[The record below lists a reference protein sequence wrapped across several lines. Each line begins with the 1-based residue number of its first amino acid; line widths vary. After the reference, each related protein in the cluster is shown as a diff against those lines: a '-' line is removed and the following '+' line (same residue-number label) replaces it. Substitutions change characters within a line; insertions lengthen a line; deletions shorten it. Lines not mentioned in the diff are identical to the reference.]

1 MAVAPRSFGGRLKA
15 LRESAGFTQEELAT
29 IAGLSVNA
37 ISALERG
44 ARRRPHP
51 ETVRALSVALELPP
65 EKRDAL
71 IASARGPAPAFA
83 TDEIGAAALPLAP
96 TPMLGREPE
105 LERLRQ
111 WIADP
116 AARLITL
123 VGPGGVG
130 KTRLAIAI
138 AQELALEGTSRVIF
152 VALAPLR
159 DKAVV
164 ASAIAE
170 SFALA
175 DIAGDAL
182 PERLRVVCHNVP
194 TWLVLDNFEHLM
206 VAAPLVAMMLA
217 AVSSLRI
224 LVTSRAPLHLRG
236 EREFALNPLGCGTDA
251 DEAIPAEL
259 AQAPAVRLLLDRI
272 RDVVPDFRL
281 TAANAPSV
289 RAICV
294 RLDGLPLA
302 LELASRWMKVLPVG
316 ELLRRL
322 KDPERLS
329 AAAPLDAPERQRT
342 MTATVAWSV
351 QLLAPDEQ
359 RALRRFAALPG
370 RFSIDAAAAVLQGRS
385 DANRN
390 DDAVRLVAG
399 LLDKS
404 LILRADTSAGPTR
417 PAYYMLETVRAY
429 ALSALNASGEYDDAV
444 SGLEQ
449 YCRIEASR
457 AAEGLL
463 GPSQIAW
470 LDRTRED
477 LESYRVTLAWLI
489 ERGEVAKAVDI
500 AWALLMF
507 LVIRGH
513 ATEGRWWFETLL
525 EHTMSPAAGARS
537 LIGAGTLQYLQGDLP
552 QSQDTLRRAVVLARD
567 HDLPSLHAHATLV
580 LGHVE
585 YSMGNFETARTL
597 FEMSARRFHGRAE
610 PWVVGTALG
619 GLAWVALAEGDRAE
633 AEQRIHEAAGAL
645 EATGPWFRALDHF
658 LSALLAVQAGDAN
671 QALLAVRESLVL
683 LRETQD
689 RFGVMY
695 AFAPLAGAASL
706 LNEDGWVA
714 RIVGASDAL
723 TERSGVRSVDPMGQ
737 KLWDRARLGAQTRLG
752 PEKWARAYEA
762 GRRSSI
768 DLLLK
773 EINRAFERTE

>member
-1 MAVAPRSFGGRLKA
+1 MASAPRSFGARLKA
-15 LRESAGFTQEELAT
+15 LREAAGFTQEELAT
-29 IAGLSVNA
+29 IAGLSVHA

-44 ARRRPHP
+44 ERRRPHL
-51 ETVRALSVALELPP
+51 ETVRALSAALDLPP
-65 EKRDAL
+65 EERDAL
-71 IASARGPAPAFA
+71 IASARGRAPAFA
-83 TDEIGAAALPLAP
+83 TDEIGAVPLPLSP

-105 LERLRQ
+105 LQRLRQ

-138 AQELALEGTSRVIF
+138 AQEIALEATSRVVF

-159 DKAVV
+159 ERAVV

-182 PERLRVVCHNVP
+182 PDRLRVVCHNVP

-236 EREFALNPLGCGTDA
+236 EREFTLNPLGCGTDA
-251 DEAIPAEL
+251 DEATPAEL
-259 AQAPAVRLLLDRI
+259 AQAPAVHLFLDRI

-281 TAANAPSV
+281 TAANAPAV

-302 LELASRWMKVLPVG
+302 LELASRWMKVLPVD

-359 RALRRFAALPG
+359 RALRRFGALPG
-370 RFSIDAAAAVLQGRS
+370 RFSIEAAAAVLQGES
-385 DANRN
+385 DANRD

-404 LILRADTSAGPTR
+404 LILRVETSAVPTR

-429 ALSALNASGEYDDAV
+429 ALNALNAAGEYDDAV
-444 SGLEQ
+444 SGLER

-457 AAEGLL
+457 AAQGLI
-463 GPSQIAW
+463 GPSQVEW

-489 ERGEVAKAVDI
+489 QQGEVGKAADI

-513 ATEGRWWFETLL
+513 ATEGRRWFETLL
-525 EHTMSPAAGARS
+525 EHSLSSAAEGQS
-537 LIGAGTLQYLQGDLP
+537 LIGAGTLQYLHGDLP
-552 QSQDTLRRAVVLARD
+552 RAHDTLLRAVALARD
-567 HDLPSLHAHATLV
+567 RDLPGLHAHAAMI

-597 FEMSARRFHGRAE
+597 FALSARQFHGRAE
-610 PWVVGTALG
+610 PWVVGNALG
-619 GLAWVALAEGDRAE
+619 GLAWVALADGDRAE
-633 AEQRIHEAAGAL
+633 AEQRIPEAAGVL
-645 EATGPWFRALDHF
+645 KEWGPWFRALGNY

-671 QALLAVRESLVL
+671 QALSAVRESLVL

-706 LNEDGWVA
+706 LREDEWVA

-723 TERSGVRSVDPMGQ
+723 TERSGIRSVDPMGQ
-737 KLWDRARLGAQTRLG
+737 QLWSRARLDAQARLG
-752 PEKWARAYEA
+752 PEKWARGYEA

-773 EINRAFERTE
+773 EINRAFERT

>member
-1 MAVAPRSFGGRLKA
+1 MAGPSRSFGARLKV
-15 LRESAGFTQEELAT
+15 LREAAGFTQEELAT
-29 IAGLSVNA
+29 IAGLSVHA

-44 ARRRPHP
+44 ERRRPHL
-51 ETVRALSVALELPP
+51 ETVRALSAALDLPP
-65 EKRDAL
+65 EQRDAL
-71 IASARGPAPAFA
+71 IASARGRAPALA
-83 TDEIGAAALPLAP
+83 TEIGADRLPLAP
-96 TPMLGREPE
+96 TPMLGRDPE
-105 LERLRQ
+105 LRRLRQ

-116 AARLITL
+116 AARLISI

-138 AQELALEGTSRVIF
+138 AQEIALEGTSRVVF
-152 VALAPLR
+152 VALASLR

-164 ASAIAE
+164 ASTIAE

-175 DIAGDAL
+175 DTAGDAL
-182 PERLRVVCHNVP
+182 PDRLRVVCHNVP
-194 TWLVLDNFEHLM
+194 TWMVLDNFEHLM
-206 VAAPLVAMMLA
+206 AAAPLVAMMLA
-217 AVSSLRI
+217 AVPSLRI

-251 DEAIPAEL
+251 DEAIPTEL
-259 AQAPAVRLLLDRI
+259 ARAPAVRLFLDRI
-272 RDVVPDFRL
+272 RDLVPDFRL
-281 TAANAPSV
+281 TAANAASV

-302 LELASRWMKVLPVG
+302 LELASRWMKVLPID

-329 AAAPLDAPERQRT
+329 AAAPLDAPERHRT
-342 MTATVAWSV
+342 MTAAVAWSV

-359 RALRRFAALPG
+359 RALRRFGALPG
-370 RFSIDAAAAVLQGRS
+370 RFSIDAAAAVLQGET
-385 DANRN
+385 DANRD

-399 LLDKS
+399 LLDKG
-404 LILRADTSAGPTR
+404 LILRAETSAVPTR

-429 ALSALNASGEYDDAV
+429 ALSALNAAGEYDNAV

-457 AAEGLL
+457 AAEGLI
-463 GPSQIAW
+463 GPSQVAW
-470 LDRTRED
+470 LDRARED
-477 LESYRVTLAWLI
+477 LESYRATLAWLI
-489 ERGEVAKAVDI
+489 EQGEVAKAAAI
-500 AWALLMF
+500 AWSLLMF

-513 ATEGRWWFETLL
+513 ATEGRRWFETLL
-525 EHTMSPAAGARS
+525 DHPLSSAAEVQS
-537 LIGAGTLQYLQGDLP
+537 LIGAGTLQYLHGDLP
-552 QSQDTLRRAVVLARD
+552 LSHDTLLRAVGLSRD
-567 HDLPSLHAHATLV
+567 HDLPSLHAHAAMI

-585 YSMGNFETARTL
+585 YSMGNFEMARTL
-597 FEMSARRFHGRAE
+597 FAMSARQFHGRAE
-610 PWVVGTALG
+610 PWVVGNALG

-633 AEQRIHEAAGAL
+633 AEQRIHEAAGVL
-645 EATGPWFRALDHF
+645 GVLGPWFRALGNY

-671 QALLAVRESLVL
+671 RALSAVRESLVL

-706 LNEDGWVA
+706 LREDGWVA
-714 RIVGASDAL
+714 RLVGASDAL

-768 DLLLK
+768 DLLLN
-773 EINRAFERTE
+773 EINRAFQRTE

>member
-1 MAVAPRSFGGRLKA
+1 MAGASRSFGARLKA
-15 LRESAGFTQEELAT
+15 LREAAGFTQEELAT
-29 IAGLSVNA
+29 IAGLSVHA

-44 ARRRPHP
+44 ERRRPHL
-51 ETVRALSVALELPP
+51 ETVRALSAALDLPP
-65 EKRDAL
+65 EDQDLL
-71 IASARGPAPAFA
+71 IASARGRAPAFA
-83 TDEIGAAALPLAP
+83 ADDIGAGRLPLAP
-96 TPMLGREPE
+96 TPMLGRDPE
-105 LERLRQ
+105 LRRLRQ

-130 KTRLAIAI
+130 KTRLSIAI
-138 AQELALEGTSRVIF
+138 AQEIALEGTARVVF

-159 DKAVV
+159 DEPLV
-164 ASAIAE
+164 ASTIAE
-170 SFALA
+170 AFGLA
-175 DIAGDAL
+175 DIVGDAL
-182 PERLRVVCHNVP
+182 PGRLRVVCQNMP
-194 TWLVLDNFEHLM
+194 TWLVLDNFEHLTA
-206 VAAPLVAMMLA
+206 AAPLVAMILA

-236 EREFALNPLGCGTDA
+236 EREFAVHPLECGTDA
-251 DEAIPAEL
+251 DEA
-259 AQAPAVRLLLDRI
+259 APADLARVPAVHLLLDRI

-289 RAICV
+289 RAVCV
-294 RLDGLPLA
+294 GLDGLPLA
-302 LELASRWMKVLPVG
+302 LELASRWMKVLPIG

-351 QLLAPDEQ
+351 QLLAQDEQ
-359 RALRRFAALPG
+359 RALRRFGALPG
-370 RFSIDAAAAVLQGRS
+370 RFSIDAAASVLHGET
-385 DANRN
+385 DANRD
-390 DDAVRLVAG
+390 DDAVRLVSS

-404 LILRADTSAGPTR
+404 LVVRAEASAVPTR
-417 PAYYMLETVRAY
+417 PTYYMLEAVRAY
-429 ALSALNASGEYDDAV
+429 ALNALNASGEYDNAV

-489 ERGEVAKAVDI
+489 DQGEVAKAADI

-513 ATEGRWWFETLL
+513 ATEGRRWFETLL
-525 EHTMSPAAGARS
+525 EHRLTPIAEAHT
-537 LIGAGTLQYLQGDLP
+537 LIGAGTLQYLHGDLP
-552 QSQDTLRRAVVLARD
+552 RARDTLLRAVVLTRD

-585 YSMGNFETARTL
+585 YSMGNFEMASTL
-597 FEMSARRFHGRAE
+597 FARSGRQFHGRAE

-619 GLAWVALAEGDRAE
+619 GLAWVALAQGDHSE
-633 AEQRIHEAAGAL
+633 AEQRIAEAAGAL
-645 EATGPWFRALDHF
+645 EATGPWFRALGYF
-658 LSALLAVQAGDAN
+658 LSALLAVQARDATR
-671 QALLAVRESLVL
+671 ALLAIRESLVL

-706 LNEDGWVA
+706 LREDGWVA
-714 RIVGASDAL
+714 RIVGASDAM
-723 TERSGVRSVDPMGQ
+723 TERSGIRSVDPMGHE
-737 KLWDRARLGAQTRLG
+737 LWTQARLGAETRLG

-773 EINRAFERTE
+773 EISRAFERTE

>member
-1 MAVAPRSFGGRLKA
+1 MASTSRSFGARLKA

-29 IAGLSVNA
+29 IAGLSVHA

-44 ARRRPHP
+44 ERRRPHL
-51 ETVRALSVALELPP
+51 ETVRALSAALDLPP
-65 EKRDAL
+65 EERDAL

-83 TDEIGAAALPLAP
+83 TDGIGAAPLPLAA

-105 LERLRQ
+105 LQRLRK

-138 AQELALEGTSRVIF
+138 GQEIALEGTSRVVF

-170 SFALA
+170 SFAVA
-175 DIAGDAL
+175 DVAGDAL
-182 PERLRVVCHNVP
+182 PDRLRVVCHNVP
-194 TWLVLDNFEHLM
+194 TWLLLDNFEHLM

-217 AVSSLRI
+217 AVAPLRI
-224 LVTSRAPLHLRG
+224 IVTSRAPLHLRG
-236 EREFALNPLGCGTDA
+236 EREFALNPLGCGRDA
-251 DEAIPAEL
+251 DEATPAEL
-259 AQAPAVRLLLDRI
+259 AQAPAVRLFLDRI

-281 TAANAPSV
+281 TAANAAVV

-302 LELASRWMKVLPVG
+302 LELASRWIKVLPVDDI
-316 ELLRRL
+316 LRRL

-329 AAAPLDAPERQRT
+329 AAAPLDAPERQQT

-370 RFSIDAAAAVLQGRS
+370 RFSIDAAAAVLEGES
-385 DANRN
+385 DATNRD
-390 DDAVRLVAG
+390 DDAVRLVAC

-404 LILRADTSAGPTR
+404 LILRAETSAVPSR

-429 ALSALNASGEYDDAV
+429 ALNGLNAAGEYDDAV
-444 SGLEQ
+444 SGLER

-457 AAEGLL
+457 AAEGLI
-463 GPSQIAW
+463 GPSQVEW
-470 LDRTRED
+470 LDRARED

-489 ERGEVAKAVDI
+489 QQGKVEQAADI
-500 AWALLMF
+500 AWALLLF

-513 ATEGRWWFETLL
+513 ATEGRRWFETLL
-525 EHTMSPAAGARS
+525 DHPLSPAAEARS
-537 LIGAGTLQYLQGDLP
+537 LIGAGTLQYLHGDLP
-552 QSQDTLRRAVVLARD
+552 RSQDTLLRAVARSRD
-567 HDLPSLHAHATLV
+567 HDLATLHAHAAMI

-585 YSMGNFETARTL
+585 YSMGNFDMARTL
-597 FEMSARRFHGRAE
+597 FALSARQFHGAE
-610 PWVVGTALG
+610 PWVVGNALG
-619 GLAWVALAEGDRAE
+619 GLAWVALATGDRAE
-633 AEQRIHEAAGAL
+633 AEHRIHETTVVLKAL
-645 EATGPWFRALDHF
+645 GPWFRALGNY

-671 QALLAVRESLVL
+671 QALSAVRHSLAL
-683 LRETQD
+683 LRDTQD

-706 LNEDGWVA
+706 LREDGWVA

-723 TERSGVRSVDPMGQ
+723 TERSGVRSVDPLGQ
-737 KLWDRARLGAQTRLG
+737 KLWERARLDAQTRLG

-773 EINRAFERTE
+773 EISRAFERT

>member
-1 MAVAPRSFGGRLKA
+1 MASAPRSFGARLKE

-44 ARRRPHP
+44 ERRRPHP
-51 ETVRALSVALELPP
+51 ETVRALSAALELPP

-71 IASARGPAPAFA
+71 IASTREPAPAFA
-83 TDEIGAAALPLAP
+83 TDEIAAAALPLAP

-138 AQELALEGTSRVIF
+138 AQEIALEGTSRVVF

-159 DKAVV
+159 ERALV

-170 SFALA
+170 SFAVA
-175 DIAGDAL
+175 DIASDAL
-182 PERLRVVCHNVP
+182 PDRLRVVCHNVP

-217 AVSSLRI
+217 AVASLRI

-251 DEAIPAEL
+251 DEATPAEL
-259 AQAPAVRLLLDRI
+259 DQAPAVCLFLARI

-281 TAANAPSV
+281 TAANAAVV
-289 RAICV
+289 RAICI

-302 LELASRWMKVLPVG
+302 LELASRWMKVLPVD
-316 ELLRRL
+316 EILRRL

-342 MTATVAWSV
+342 MTATVEWSV

-359 RALRRFAALPG
+359 HALSRFGALPG
-370 RFSIDAAAAVLQGRS
+370 RFSIDAAAAVLQGKS
-385 DANRN
+385 DANRD

-404 LILRADTSAGPTR
+404 LILRAETSAVPTR

-429 ALSALNASGEYDDAV
+429 ALNVLNAAGEYDDAV
-444 SGLEQ
+444 SGLER

-457 AAEGLL
+457 AAEGLV
-463 GPSQIAW
+463 GPSQVEW
-470 LDRTRED
+470 LDRARED

-489 ERGEVAKAVDI
+489 QQGEVAKAVEI
-500 AWALLMF
+500 AWALLIF
-507 LVIRGH
+507 LFIRGH
-513 ATEGRWWFETLL
+513 ATEGRRWFETFLDHPL
-525 EHTMSPAAGARS
+525 SPSAETRS
-537 LIGAGTLQYLQGDLP
+537 LIGAGTMQYVHGDLP
-552 QSQDTLRRAVVLARD
+552 RSQDTLRRAIARSRD
-567 HDLPSLHAHATLV
+567 HDLPGLHAHAALL

-585 YSMGNFETARTL
+585 YSMGNFEMARTL
-597 FEMSARRFHGRAE
+597 FALSARQFRGRAE
-610 PWVVGTALG
+610 PWVVGNALG
-619 GLAWVALAEGDRAE
+619 GLAWVALANGDRAE
-633 AEQRIHEAAGAL
+633 AEQRIHETIAVLKAL
-645 EATGPWFRALDHF
+645 GPWFCAHCNF

-671 QALLAVRESLVL
+671 QALSAVRDSLAL

-695 AFAPLAGAASL
+695 AFAPLAGVASL
-706 LNEDGWVA
+706 LGEDGWVA

-723 TERSGVRSVDPMGQ
+723 TERSGVRNVDPLGQ
-737 KLWDRARLGAQTRLG
+737 KLWTRARLDAQTRLG
-752 PEKWARAYEA
+752 PERWARAYEA